1 MLFRL
6 IITRACPVAA
16 LYFVKNRKQIKRA
29 IVILMLL
36 YVLMIMIAIGKIVIE
51 EKWIGVICIPLL
63 LFPQYLFYGFAIG
76 SLIRCIWHSWS
87 ERVWRRVHCFSLIII
102 FFGVF
107 TEIFINTKILQIFF
121 KIFK

>member
-1 MLFRL
+1 MFIYL
-6 IITRACPVAA
+6 IITRVCPFAA
-16 LYFVKNRKQIKRA
+16 LHFMKNRKQIKRA
-29 IVILMLL
+29 IVILLL
-36 YVLMIMIAIGKIVIE
+36 FYVLMIMIAIGKIVIE
-51 EKWIGVICIPLL
+51 EKWLGIICIPLL
-63 LFPQYLFYGFAIG
+63 LFPQYLFYGFAIW

-102 FFGVF
+102 FLGIF